1 MAKLDKKCKTCKKCK
16 LQANLMCKQK
26 ILSIGFRKY
35 KRDGIWKLS
44 NSRKTSASACIDY
57 IKAFD
62 SVDHN
67 KQTVENSWRD
77 GNTRPPYLPPEKL
90 VCRSGSNS

>member
-1 MAKLDKKCKTCKKCK
+1 MAKLNKKFVRGVNYRPISCVNKKT
-16 LQANLMCKQK
+16 
-26 ILSIGFRKY
+26 LSTGFRKY

-44 NSRKTSASACIDY
+44 NSRKTSASACFDY

-67 KQTVENSWRD
+67 KQTVENS
-77 GNTRPPYLPPEKL
+77 
-90 VCRSGSNS
+90 